1 MSTPFCT
8 IALTSPT
15 FSSLFPSTLLLL
27 MCSVRSEL
35 VSTKKRLSDAQQS
48 LAGKEAQLLNLK
60 SAYDKMAQ
68 ELQSLRAGA
77 LPKSLV

>member
-1 MSTPFCT
+1 M
-8 IALTSPT
+8 
-15 FSSLFPSTLLLL
+15 
-27 MCSVRSEL
+27 RSEL

-68 ELQSLRAGA
+68 ELQSLRAGT